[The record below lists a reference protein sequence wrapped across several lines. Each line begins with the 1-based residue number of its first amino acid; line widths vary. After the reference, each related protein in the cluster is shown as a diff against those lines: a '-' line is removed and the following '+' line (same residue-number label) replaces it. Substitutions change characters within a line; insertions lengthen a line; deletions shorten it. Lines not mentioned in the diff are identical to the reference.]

1 MESSLSLLTEARVE
15 IHPPPP
21 PPFLPKNSL
30 FLFVKSYDAKV
41 LPLKF
46 HLNDNMI
53 MASSRHTMQSN
64 YIKRPTTGRRSLEID
79 AVL

>member
-15 IHPPPP
+15 IHLTHPSCQ
-21 PPFLPKNSL
+21 KNSL

-46 HLNDNMI
+46 HLNDNM
-53 MASSRHTMQSN
+53 N
-64 YIKRPTTGRRSLEID
+64 GG
-79 AVL
+79 

>member
-15 IHPPPP
+15 IHRRPPP

-30 FLFVKSYDAKV
+30 FLFVKSYGAKV

-46 HLNDNMI
+46 HLNDNM
-53 MASSRHTMQSN
+53 N
-64 YIKRPTTGRRSLEID
+64 GG
-79 AVL
+79 

>member
-21 PPFLPKNSL
+21 PPPFSPKNSL

-46 HLNDNMI
+46 HLNDNM
-53 MASSRHTMQSN
+53 N
-64 YIKRPTTGRRSLEID
+64 GG
-79 AVL
+79 

>member
-15 IHPPPP
+15 IHHPPP

-30 FLFVKSYDAKV
+30 FLFVKSYGAKV

-46 HLNDNMI
+46 HLNDNM
-53 MASSRHTMQSN
+53 N
-64 YIKRPTTGRRSLEID
+64 GG
-79 AVL
+79 